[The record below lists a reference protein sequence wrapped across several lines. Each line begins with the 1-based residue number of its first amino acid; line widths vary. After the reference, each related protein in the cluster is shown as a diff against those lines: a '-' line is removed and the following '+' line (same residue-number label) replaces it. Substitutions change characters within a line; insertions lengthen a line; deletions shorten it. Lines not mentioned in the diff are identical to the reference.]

1 MATAADALEAEAQVS
16 VETVVRRVV
25 GEGSGRAEP
34 DRVAAEVPLEVRVAG
49 RPFTVLMRTPG
60 HDEELV
66 RGLFFAEGII
76 ATADDVVS
84 IRPGQR
90 RGRSRT
96 GDVLELELA
105 HGRGPRRGERS
116 LYSNSSCG
124 VCGKRSLASLELR
137 GAPISSAL
145 SVGRGVLGRLPE
157 RLRAAQCGFQE
168 TGGTHASG
176 LFSAQGDLLA
186 LREDV
191 GRHNALDKL
200 LGWALA
206 SGRIPLAEHVLCVSG
221 RVSYELVQKSI
232 AASIPLIAAVGAP
245 SSLAVELCEQFGIT
259 LIGFLRAG
267 RFNVY
272 THPQRVSDGP

>member
-1 MATAADALEAEAQVS
+1 VATRVQRIGEAGASGS
-16 VETVVRRVV
+16 V
-25 GEGSGRAEP
+25 P

-49 RPFTVLMRTPG
+49 KPFSVLMRTPG
-60 HDEELV
+60 QDEELV
-66 RGLFFAEGII
+66 LGLFFAEGII
-76 ATADDVVS
+76 GSADEIVS
-84 IRPGQR
+84 IRPGRR
-90 RGRSRT
+90 RGRVRA
-96 GDVLELELA
+96 GDVIEVELA
-105 HGRGPRRGERS
+105 RGRGPRPGERS

-124 VCGKRSLASLELR
+124 VCGKRTLASLELH
-137 GAPISSAL
+137 GGPIHSEL
-145 SVGRGVLGRLPE
+145 RVGLDVLGALPE
-157 RLRAAQCGFQE
+157 RLREAQCGFQE

-176 LFSAQGDLLA
+176 LFDASGELLA

-200 LGWALA
+200 IGWALA
-206 SGRIPLAEHVLCVSG
+206 SALVPLSQRVLCLSG

-259 LIGFLRAG
+259 LIGFLRSE

-272 THPQRVSDGP
+272 THPHRVIDAA